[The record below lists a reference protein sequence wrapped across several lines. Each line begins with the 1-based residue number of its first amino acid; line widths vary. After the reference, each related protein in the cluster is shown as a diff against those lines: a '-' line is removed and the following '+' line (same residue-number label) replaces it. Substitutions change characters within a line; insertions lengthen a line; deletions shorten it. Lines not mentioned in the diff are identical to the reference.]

1 MKKLGERLH
10 KQPVWIALIITLCL
24 VMWIASGYLSAQSDE
39 TSVNEKTNTHPISKV
54 QTTIMHAERVNRD
67 VTLYGRTEPDRIA
80 TVRAE
85 VNGRVIEV
93 LAERGSAVSKGDVLV
108 KLDPQD
114 RHEQLAFA
122 KALLGQRETEFNG
135 IEALKKQGYQAQTAL
150 AEAQANLESARA
162 QVSQL
167 ELALENSVVVAPF
180 DGVLNERV
188 VEVGD
193 YLREGDEIA
202 TIVDLQ
208 PLVFTA
214 HVTESDIASV
224 TLGQQASA
232 RLISGEQV
240 TGRIR
245 YISNVSNEGTNTFT
259 IEVAVANPD
268 NALLAGLSGEIF
280 VTLKQVNAIK
290 ITPSVMAL
298 DEDGNLGVKVV
309 ENNRVR
315 FISIDMV
322 KSEADGVWLA
332 GLGEQA
338 EVITRGQG
346 FVRDGDSVEVVN
358 N

>member
-1 MKKLGERLH
+1 
-10 KQPVWIALIITLCL
+10 
-24 VMWIASGYLSAQSDE
+24 
-39 TSVNEKTNTHPISKV
+39 
-54 QTTIMHAERVNRD
+54 
-67 VTLYGRTEPDRIA
+67 
-80 TVRAE
+80 
-85 VNGRVIEV
+85 
-93 LAERGSAVSKGDVLV
+93 
-108 KLDPQD
+108 
-114 RHEQLAFA
+114 
-122 KALLGQRETEFNG
+122 
-135 IEALKKQGYQAQTAL
+135 
-150 AEAQANLESARA
+150 
-162 QVSQL
+162 
-167 ELALENSVVVAPF
+167 
-180 DGVLNERV
+180 
-188 VEVGD
+188 
-193 YLREGDEIA
+193 
-202 TIVDLQ
+202 
-208 PLVFTA
+208 
-214 HVTESDIASV
+214 ASV